1 MVYNNDNDNDMVDN
15 KDNDNNLI
23 TNYHD
28 SLF

>member
-1 MVYNNDNDNDMVDN
+1 MVYNKDNDNDMVDN